1 MTGYNNRRPNVVES
15 DEEQRHYAYG
25 DDYSQ
30 LTTATRNHDYGEEDD
45 GPCLIRVIA
54 PATLQEGYTFD
65 VLVDDEPYTVEVPPG
80 GIEEGQE
87 FEVEYNPDQ
96 QYKYQNYHGTSYRS
110 TNNNKSMERLTE
122 ESNEGGFYED
132 DAEESGLKEAP
143 TKTLSGEYDEEDAEL
158 SKAER
163 GVDNEDESKAIWYDK
178 NGAPIGRW
186 RTRLCSCCDVLTQST
201 FWMGVLCTPIL
212 MAQLVDRLRLTWN
225 GRPGPPEQTS
235 LSYNRI
241 LLSLIFTLAFFWVPV
256 LGWILIISFYAVV
269 VIYVGSHVRGYMRQK
284 YKIPARLPF
293 RCGQYIDDAFFMTFF
308 GCCSAIQMA
317 RHTHDDKDYPGHGCT
332 TTGLGPDAPA
342 IV

>member
-1 MTGYNNRRPNVVES
+1 MPSFNRKPNVVEEDDQHQYS
-15 DEEQRHYAYG
+15 

-30 LTTATRNHDYGEEDD
+30 LTTATRTERHDYDGED

-80 GIEEGQE
+80 GIQEGQE

-96 QYKYQNYHGTSYRS
+96 QQYKYGQYQGTSYR
-110 TNNNKSMERLTE
+110 NNNDNAMERLAEEENEDGFYDGE
-122 ESNEGGFYED
+122 ESD
-132 DAEESGLKEAP
+132 LKDAA
-143 TKTLSGEYDEEDAEL
+143 TKTMSGDYDEEEEEVENEQDTEGVAAE
-158 SKAER
+158 E
-163 GVDNEDESKAIWYDK
+163 EESKAIWYDE

-186 RTRLCSCCDVLTQST
+186 RTKLCSCCDVLTQST
-201 FWMGVLCTPIL
+201 FWMGLFCTPIL
-212 MAQLVDRLRLTWN
+212 MAQIIDRLRLTWN
-225 GRPGPPEQTS
+225 GRPGPREQTS

-256 LGWILIISFYAVV
+256 LGWILVLSFYAVV
-269 VIYVGSHVRGYMRQK
+269 VIFVGTHVRSYMRQK

-293 RCGQYIDDAFFMTFF
+293 RCGQYIDDAFFMTFC

-332 TTGLGPDAPA
+332 TTGLGPDAPE